1 MATLRINIL
10 SNYAGQAWMA
20 VMGIAFLP
28 AYTRV
33 LGMEAFGLVGL
44 MLSIQSISQLF
55 DFGIGGA
62 TNRELAR
69 RAHDPVLADATR
81 DMLRTSETII
91 WLLTILVGLLIWL
104 ASNLMA
110 NSWLQLR
117 AMSRDDAAHAIAI
130 MGIAIALLWPNTY
143 YANCLSGLERQPT
156 LNAIVATFAT
166 LRSAGALAVL
176 LWVSPTVVAF
186 FWWYAAVGAGQS
198 IVTAI
203 AVWHAVPQGQ
213 RRPRWTGHE
222 LRSSRGF
229 AGGLFGVGILA
240 MGVSQ
245 LDRLGL
251 ATLRPLS
258 ELGYY
263 TLALSVAAGL
273 GRMVLPMF
281 NALYPRF
288 SRLVVRHDEA
298 TLSELYHLS
307 SQYLSVIVAAVTAI
321 LIVYAHAVLLL
332 WTGNPELASKVAMP
346 MAILVAGSALNGLM
360 NIPYALQLAH
370 GWTRLALG
378 LNAVSLLIGIPFCLW
393 VIPRYGMAGAAC
405 VWLFANLVSVT
416 IGVPLMHRRLLQR
429 EMVRWYLHDILPSLL
444 VALVT
449 ALALHLCLPAIQRTG
464 TGFLLLVLACACTL
478 AMSALAQG
486 RIRATVCNTAIGLL
500 TNTRHP

>member
-1 MATLRINIL
+1 MATLRKNIL

-20 VMGIAFLP
+20 VMGIVFLP
-28 AYTRV
+28 AYTRI

-69 RAHDPVLADATR
+69 RAHDPALADATR
-81 DMLRTSETII
+81 DMLRTSETMI
-91 WLLTILVGLLIWL
+91 WLLTLMVGLLIWL
-104 ASNLMA
+104 ASGAMA
-110 NSWLQLR
+110 DRWLHLH
-117 AMSRDDAAHAIAI
+117 AISRDDAAHAIAI
-130 MGIAIALLWPNTY
+130 MGLAIALLWPNTY
-143 YANCLSGLERQPT
+143 YANCLSGLERQPA
-156 LNAIVATFAT
+156 LNVIAATFAT

-186 FWWYAAVGAGQS
+186 FWWYAAVGVGQS
-198 IVTAI
+198 IVTAV
-203 AVWHAVPQGQ
+203 AVWRALPQGQ
-213 RRPRWTGHE
+213 RRPRWAGYE
-222 LRSSRGF
+222 LRSSGRF

-251 ATLRPLS
+251 ATLRPLA

-288 SRLVVRHDEA
+288 SRLTVRHDDA

-307 SQYLSVIVAAVTAI
+307 SQYLAVVVAAVAAV

-332 WTGNPELASKVAMP
+332 WTGNPDLASQVALP
-346 MAILVAGSALNGLM
+346 LAILVAGSALNGLM
-360 NIPYALQLAH
+360 NIPYALQLAN

-393 VIPRYGMAGAAC
+393 AIPRYGMAGAAC

-416 IGVPLMHRRLLQR
+416 IGVPLMHRRLLQH
-429 EMVRWYLHDILPSLL
+429 EMAGWYLRDILPPVL
-444 VALVT
+444 AATVT
-449 ALALHLCLPAIQRTG
+449 ALVLHLCLPTIQRTSA
-464 TGFLLLVLACACTL
+464 GFLLLGVACACTL
-478 AMSALAQG
+478 ATSALAQG
-486 RIRATVCNTAIGLL
+486 RIRGMVYNAAIGLL